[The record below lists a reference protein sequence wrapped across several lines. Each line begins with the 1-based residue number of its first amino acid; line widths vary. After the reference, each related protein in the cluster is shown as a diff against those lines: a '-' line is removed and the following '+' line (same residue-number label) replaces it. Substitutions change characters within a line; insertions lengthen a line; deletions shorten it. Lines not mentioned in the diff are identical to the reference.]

1 MRIIKHI
8 TRGDAASAAP
18 AAEPGP
24 STAAVPDL
32 QASVNPPPA
41 LFLDPVQA
49 SLVVPEVPS
58 GLPAEA
64 DAAMLRQWLYYVQL
78 GCE

>member
-1 MRIIKHI
+1 
-8 TRGDAASAAP
+8 
-18 AAEPGP
+18 
-24 STAAVPDL
+24 
-32 QASVNPPPA
+32 
-41 LFLDPVQA
+41 
-49 SLVVPEVPS
+49 LVVPEVPS